1 MRSKDA
7 FPTKF
12 LRSSDAKTKPIIAII
27 SYLEMELV
35 GQGQDRKEKPVLH
48 LEGVKPMVLN
58 RTNFETL
65 EEAFGD
71 SDDWPGH
78 KIKIKCARTQFEGK
92 SVDGLRIYPIVSKPT
107 STDEFDDEGES
118 NL

>member
-7 FPTKF
+7 FPHKF
-12 LRSSDAKTKPIIAII
+12 LRSVDAKTKPIIAII
-27 SYLEMELV
+27 SHLKMEPV
-35 GQGQDRKEKPVLH
+35 GQGQEKPVLH
-48 LEGVKPMVLN
+48 LEGKKSMVLN

-71 SDDWPGH
+71 SDDWAGH

-92 SVDGLRIYPIVSKPT
+92 TVDGLRIHPIIPKPK
-107 STDEFDDEGES
+107 STDELNDEGEI

>member
-7 FPTKF
+7 FPPKF
-12 LRSSDAKTKPIIAII
+12 LRSADAKTKPIIATV
-27 SYLEMELV
+27 SHLEMELV
-35 GQGQDRKEKPVLH
+35 GQGQDQKEKPVLH

-71 SDDWPGH
+71 SDDWSGR
-78 KIKIKCARTQFEGK
+78 KIKIKCTRTQFEGK
-92 SVDGLRIYPIVSKPT
+92 TVDGLRIYPTVPKPT
-107 STDEFDDEGES
+107 ST
-118 NL
+118 N

>member
-7 FPTKF
+7 FPRKF
-12 LRSSDAKTKPIIAII
+12 LRSADAKTNPIIAVI
-27 SYLEMELV
+27 SHLKMELV
-35 GQGQDRKEKPVLH
+35 GHGQDQKEKPVLH

-92 SVDGLRIYPIVSKPT
+92 TVDGVRIYPIVPKPT
-107 STDEFDDEGES
+107 PTDGFNDEGEID
-118 NL
+118 L